1 MSKGCPRT
9 YPDEGLTLQ
18 PSYSK
23 HAVRC
28 CNGAGNVCDSDK
40 TGFCYGITTYEK
52 AEKICSDLGERLC
65 YHDEIENCC
74 GTGCEYD
81 HETAWVKCKRDI
93 AILLWSFAIK
103 IV

>member
-9 YPDEGLTLQ
+9 YPDEGLTIQ

-28 CNGAGNVCDSDK
+28 CNKAGNVCDSDN
-40 TGFCYGITTYEK
+40 TGSCHGITTYEK

-81 HETAWVKCKRDI
+81 HETVWVKCKRDI
-93 AILLWSFAIK
+93 AILLWAFAIK
-103 IV
+103 V